1 MAAAGTWRVRVNLFC
16 SLPHLNVSI
25 SKSPILSQAL
35 LNSFY
40 YVGALNETVGY
51 SNRITRFLEKATQ
64 SKDSSGADA
73 LLLTSESTGQAA
85 LAKRSVRSWSARAE
99 QPSQMQQLSLVAVF
113 SHVTVKNPANITLI
127 QDLNMQVPV
136 RSVPAPPLL
145 VMRRLMLS
153 IVVLRY
159 PVARA
164 AS

>member
-1 MAAAGTWRVRVNLFC
+1 
-16 SLPHLNVSI
+16 
-25 SKSPILSQAL
+25 
-35 LNSFY
+35 
-40 YVGALNETVGY
+40 
-51 SNRITRFLEKATQ
+51 
-64 SKDSSGADA
+64 
-73 LLLTSESTGQAA
+73 
-85 LAKRSVRSWSARAE
+85 
-99 QPSQMQQLSLVAVF
+99 MQQLSLVAVF

-145 VMRRLMLS
+145 VMRRLMHT